1 MASRAAEEAKEEEV
15 QLDMTPMI
23 DCVFQLIIFFMLV
36 TEMVSQDISALI
48 LPSAQ
53 QAIPDENPPE
63 NRLTVNVLQKQSDG
77 KFVDSYEIRRRPL
90 THQQMNE
97 EILKHASS
105 PTNRPAGERLS
116 TGSVL
121 IRADAKV
128 EWKSVQEVQKACME
142 ARLWKIDIGASRV
155 EER

>member
-36 TEMVSQDISALI
+36 TEMVSQDISQLI

-53 QAIPDENPPE
+53 QAIADDTPPD
-63 NRLTVNVLQKQSDG
+63 NRLTVNVLLKRQSD
-77 KFVDSYEIRRRPL
+77 DSFADVFEIKRRPL
-90 THQQMNE
+90 SLQQMNE
-97 EILKHASS
+97 EVLRHAQA
-105 PTNRPAGERLS
+105 TRPSGERLS
-116 TGSVL
+116 NGSVL

-142 ARLWKIDIGASRV
+142 ARLWKIDIGAARIDDN
-155 EER
+155 R